1 MFHYFLSSSYEIVFH
16 DFVIIQ
22 FFLSA
27 MIHKFG
33 SINSHFINTLNI
45 INTI

>member
-1 MFHYFLSSSYEIVFH
+1 
-16 DFVIIQ
+16 
-22 FFLSA
+22 